1 MTPTGQLLH
10 ASSQFTCPHDET
22 SGTGMGGNDGAKV
35 RASFMIVMRLS
46 VTMNFL
52 NMNVL
57 DVRVQAILVVVV
69 AAQGSWEES
78 IVGWSSCC

>member
-1 MTPTGQLLH
+1 
-10 ASSQFTCPHDET
+10 
-22 SGTGMGGNDGAKV
+22 MGGNDGAKV